1 MQSMIANPKT
11 IMNSSSFG
19 FQFWLTFKVLSTDPE
34 MLVKNK
40 KCNTSKIPFRMAV
53 SSVLLDVWNLIS
65 LYTTH
70 YTPLYSDTIILHS
83 LVLRYSYMTLPCTQI
98 QLYFTPL
105 YLDTAI
111 LHSLVLRY
119 NYITLPCTQIKL
131 YFTLLYSDTTIWH
144 SLVLRYS

>member
-1 MQSMIANPKT
+1 
-11 IMNSSSFG
+11 
-19 FQFWLTFKVLSTDPE
+19 

-83 LVLRYSYMTLPCTQI
+83 LVLRYSYMTLSCTQI
-98 QLYFTPL
+98 QLIYILLNSYITLPCTQKQLYYTPL
-105 YLDTAI
+105 YSDTTI

-119 NYITLPCTQIKL
+119 NYVTLPCAQIQL
-131 YFTLLYSDTTIWH
+131 YYTLLYSDTTTLH
-144 SLVLRYS
+144 FVVLTALARPEIVRYLL